1 MEGHQGYGKA
11 RRVPIKFLDG
21 KSKDSGWPTP
31 SPAEDD
37 RVPALPGA
45 GDQSERAAQSVG
57 AWGEMAQN
65 RQTGGAGIWPAKE
78 AIAESCEAAPEVE
91 AREVAELRVRVA
103 DLEDRWKRA
112 AADLDNYRKRF
123 DRELDRLRLAE
134 REAIFRAW
142 LTIVDDLERALCS
155 QGASS
160 NPWYEGMEAIHERML
175 TVLAQ
180 FGVRP
185 FVPQG
190 ETFDPARHEAV
201 ATANLPDQPEGRI
214 VEVVTT
220 GYLLDGKILRPARVI
235 AAKHAE

>member
-11 RRVPIKFLDG
+11 RRIPIKFLDG
-21 KSKDSGWPTP
+21 KSKDSGWPTLAP
-31 SPAEDD
+31 VEDNP
-37 RVPALPGA
+37 VPAMPGT
-45 GDQSERAAQSVG
+45 GDQSERTAQSVG
-57 AWGEMAQN
+57 ASGETAQN
-65 RQTGGAGIWPAKE
+65 RQNAGVGILPAKE

-91 AREVAELRVRVA
+91 AREVAELRARVA
-103 DLEDRWKRA
+103 DIEDRWKRA

-123 DRELDRLRLAE
+123 DRELERLRGAE

-142 LTIVDDLERALCS
+142 LTIVDDLERALCA

-175 TVLAQ
+175 AVLAQ

-190 ETFDPARHEAV
+190 ETFDPACHEAV
-201 ATANLPDQPEGRI
+201 ATANLPDQPEGKI

-235 AAKHAE
+235 AVKHG